1 VAALEASFEEANAKK
16 EKLMRDV
23 EECRARLDRAQKLIG
38 GLGGEKDRYAL
49 CILLSKLL
57 WE

>member
-49 CILLSKLL
+49 CISLLHFS
-57 WE
+57 